1 MGMEQKTSSC
11 NLDHSLADVQKKLE
25 AIAPHLPAYIADAL
39 PVYLEQER
47 SQEDLNHVF
56 HLLKK
61 YDLAD
66 EAEKARRN
74 EKFSRLIDK

>member
-1 MGMEQKTSSC
+1 MEAKTSGCSI
-11 NLDHSLADVQKKLE
+11 DHSVEDVRKKLS
-25 AIAPHLPAYIADAL
+25 AIESHLPASIARAL
-39 PVYLEQER
+39 PEYVEGERTQE
-47 SQEDLNHVF
+47 ELNHVF

-74 EKFSRLIDK
+74 EAFTQLL